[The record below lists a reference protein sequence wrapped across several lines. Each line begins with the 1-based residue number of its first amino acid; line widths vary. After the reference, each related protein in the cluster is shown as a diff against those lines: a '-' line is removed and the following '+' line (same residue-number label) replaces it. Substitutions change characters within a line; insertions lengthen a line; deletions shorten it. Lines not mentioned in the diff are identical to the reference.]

1 MSQASTASA
10 VVAVQALAKHFPL
23 AAAMPLAK
31 PRAWVRAVDGV
42 SFDIRAGKTLSVV
55 GESGCG
61 KTTLGKMILGLERP
75 SSGAIHFHGQTA
87 ATQATAKK
95 VRVPVEAVFQDPWS
109 SLNPRRRVT
118 QIIGEPLV
126 VADGFTKREIVD
138 RVQELLR
145 FVGIDPAA
153 ARNFPHE
160 FSGGQRQRI
169 AIARA
174 LAIRPHLIVLDEP
187 VSALDVS
194 IRAQI
199 INLLRDIQ
207 ATRGTSYM
215 MIAHDLATVR
225 FLSHDVIVMYL
236 GIVVEQGPPQRLFT
250 APLHPYTKALLSAS
264 LPLKPDTIRE
274 RIRLSGEVPSPVNPP
289 SGCRFRTRC
298 PSAMARCADER
309 PVLQERAPDQ
319 RVACH
324 LYD

>member
-1 MSQASTASA
+1 MSEPLLD
-10 VVAVQALAKHFPL
+10 VRDVRKHFPI
-23 AAAMPLAK
+23 ARAFGRV
-31 PRAWVRAVDGV
+31 RAWVRAVDGV
-42 SFDIRAGKTLSVV
+42 TMHLDRGETVSLV

-61 KTTLGKMILGLERP
+61 KTTLGKLVLGLEKP
-75 SSGAIHFHGQTA
+75 TSGEVILGGS
-87 ATQATAKK
+87 
-95 VRVPVEAVFQDPWS
+95 VEAVFQDPWS

-126 VADGFTKREIVD
+126 AAGRPGGGKKPSRAEVEA
-138 RVQELLR
+138 RVQELLT
-145 FVGIDPAA
+145 FVGLDPRV

-174 LAIRPHLIVLDEP
+174 LAVRPSLIVLDEP

-207 ATRGTSYM
+207 SEFGTSYL

-225 FLSHDVIVMYL
+225 FLSRRVAVMYL
-236 GIVVEQGPPQRLFT
+236 GLIVEEGPSAQVFET
-250 APLHPYTKALLSAS
+250 PLHPYTQALLSAS
-264 LPLKPDTIRE
+264 LPLKPGVSRE
-274 RIRLSGEVPSPVNPP
+274 RIRLEGEVPSPANPP

-298 PSAMARCADER
+298 PKAFDRCAREVPTKR
-309 PVLQERAPDQ
+309 QPSPGHT
-319 RVACH
+319 VACH
-324 LYD
+324 LYE